1 MGQKIKT
8 GITTSE
14 RQKRFV
20 PVEGCF
26 ENDNILKSIINNQRK
41 KKKANQIVFLDLAKT
56 FDTVMHDSI
65 MKALYKKIISIEVI
79 DGIMHIY
86 RQVISEP
93 EASPPDK

>member
-1 MGQKIKT
+1 M
-8 GITTSE
+8 
-14 RQKRFV
+14 
-20 PVEGCF
+20 EGCF

-65 MKALYKKIISIEVI
+65 MKALYKKIISLEVI

>member
-41 KKKANQIVFLDLAKT
+41 KKKANQIVFLDLAKA

-65 MKALYKKIISIEVI
+65 MKALYKKRISLEVI